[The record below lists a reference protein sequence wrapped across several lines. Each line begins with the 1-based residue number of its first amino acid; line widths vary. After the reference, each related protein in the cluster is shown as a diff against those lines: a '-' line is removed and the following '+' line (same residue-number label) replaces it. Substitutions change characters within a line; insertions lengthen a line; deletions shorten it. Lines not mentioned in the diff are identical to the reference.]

1 MLLLGHKDN
10 HRIKSLRVIIR
21 KPAHKMKRDRQCHPS
36 SSVRL
41 TAAFIHLYIK
51 QILSERHLCGPCQ
64 EATKRT
70 YILKMDGFIS
80 LIFLL
85 HLRIAVRQCVCVCVR
100 PIFWDAISMPGQ
112 VRLREPG
119 NERHFFMHDTKQG
132 VFLSTSVL
140 KCFALGIL
148 SDKLPLGDTAL
159 PFFHPPTWNLTLLHV
174 KCLISHCLK

>member
-1 MLLLGHKDN
+1 
-10 HRIKSLRVIIR
+10 
-21 KPAHKMKRDRQCHPS
+21 MKRDRQCHPS

-85 HLRIAVRQCVCVCVR
+85 HLRIAVRQCVCVYTAY
-100 PIFWDAISMPGQ
+100 I
-112 VRLREPG
+112 LRCNQHARAGEAEG
-119 NERHFFMHDTKQG
+119 TKQ
-132 VFLSTSVL
+132 
-140 KCFALGIL
+140 
-148 SDKLPLGDTAL
+148 
-159 PFFHPPTWNLTLLHV
+159 
-174 KCLISHCLK
+174 